1 LTTSSAR
8 ARSAGSSFF
17 ADLGGWEA
25 IAWAR
30 ETRTVFSA
38 RWMRSFPSR
47 ERIRYFASLE
57 WSWDGSLEAEQ
68 DARSFFMIPIFF
80 CWDYLVSLIW
90 DGDTDWPVVEAISLR
105 DLKTPG
111 TVSGDGLNIVG

>member
-1 LTTSSAR
+1 MTTSSAR
-8 ARSAGSSFF
+8 VRSVGSSFPGLEEF
-17 ADLGGWEA
+17 WEA

-57 WSWDGSLEAEQ
+57 WSWVGSLEAEQ
-68 DARSFFMIPIFF
+68 DARSFFMMPIFF
-80 CWDYLVSLIW
+80 CWDYLVS
-90 DGDTDWPVVEAISLR
+90 VEL
-105 DLKTPG
+105 G
-111 TVSGDGLNIVG
+111 